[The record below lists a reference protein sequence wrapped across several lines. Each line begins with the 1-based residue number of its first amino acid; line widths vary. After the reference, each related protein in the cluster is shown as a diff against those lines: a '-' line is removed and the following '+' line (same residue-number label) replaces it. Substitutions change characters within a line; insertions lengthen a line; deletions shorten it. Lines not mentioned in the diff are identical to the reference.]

1 MIPGTSS
8 NDNTNWKVAAGYA
21 IYAVVFFDAGTMSGG
36 LGWGDEIMNQKIGY
50 FSTNRDLPAK
60 GGQTT
65 VIPPVSFR
73 EALLRGQAPDEGL
86 YVPNRIP
93 RLSLKDIESLRD
105 ESYTKAAELVVGA
118 FLEEEIP
125 RPELTKIIAS
135 AYNFKVPLEKIWG
148 RKYILRLDQGPTA
161 SFKDF
166 AARLM
171 ARLMAY
177 FRPPAGVLNIM
188 VATSGDTGSA
198 VGDAYRGVEG
208 TRVLILYPRN
218 EVSERQKRQLDS
230 IGENV
235 QSISVAG
242 KFDDCQNLVKQAF
255 TDPDLSHFNFTSAN
269 SINFGRILPQIIYY
283 VWTYA
288 QLAREG
294 EEIVFSVPSGNF
306 GNALGC
312 EYARRMGLP
321 VKKLVM
327 PTNENDEFPRYLQTG
342 RYEKLE
348 PSRDC
353 LSNAMNVGHP
363 SNLARFFHL
372 YGGTIDRRGV
382 VHRYGNREEMKRN
395 IFSVSISDQETM
407 ETIRRIHA
415 DYGVL
420 LEPHGAVGWRGLELY
435 LACEGDFPLCVSL
448 ETAHPAKFPAAIEQ
462 TLGFSPDLPESMKDI
477 DNKSGDA
484 LELLNDYGEFKKLLR
499 RELGT

>member
-1 MIPGTSS
+1 
-8 NDNTNWKVAAGYA
+8 
-21 IYAVVFFDAGTMSGG
+21 
-36 LGWGDEIMNQKIGY
+36 MNKRIGY
-50 FSTNRDLPAK
+50 YSTNRDLPTGGGETAK
-60 GGQTT
+60 SGL
-65 VIPPVSFR
+65 VSFR
-73 EALLRGQAPDEGL
+73 EALLQGQAPDEGL
-86 YVPNRIP
+86 YLPERIP
-93 RLSLKDIESLRD
+93 RLALKDIEGLRGQ
-105 ESYTKAAELVVGA
+105 SYARAAELVANA
-118 FLEEEIP
+118 FLEDEIP
-125 RPELTKIIAS
+125 RPEQAAIIAG
-135 AYNFKVPLEKIWG
+135 AYNFAVPLERVWG

-177 FRPPAGVLNIM
+177 FRPEGGVLNIL

-198 VGDAYRGVEG
+198 VGDAFRGVEG
-208 TRVLILYPRN
+208 TRVLILYPIS
-218 EVSERQKRQLDS
+218 EVSARQKRQLDA

-235 QSISVAG
+235 QAICVAG

-255 TDPDLSHFNFTSAN
+255 ADPDLSRFNFTSAN

-283 VWTYA
+283 VWAYA
-288 QLAREG
+288 QLAQGG

-321 VKKLVM
+321 VRKLVM

-342 RYEKLE
+342 CYEKVE

-372 YGGTIDRRGV
+372 YGGTVDRQGR
-382 VHRYGNREEMKRN
+382 VHRYGNLDELKRN
-395 IFSVSISDQETM
+395 IFSVSISDRDTL
-407 ETIRRIHA
+407 ETIRRVYA

-420 LEPHGAVGWRGLELY
+420 LEPHGAVGWRGLEHY
-435 LACEGDFPLCVSL
+435 LAAAGDFPLCVSL
-448 ETAHPAKFPAAIEQ
+448 ETAHPAKFPAAIEE
-462 TLGFSPDLPESMKDI
+462 TLGFSPKLPESMKDI
-477 DNKSGDA
+477 DARVGTA
-484 LELLNDYGEFKKLLR
+484 LELANDYQEFKMLLLR
-499 RELGT
+499 EMGTLPKEVKG